1 MTLAWIFGII
11 APKTSAHDLH
21 NQPQIGKLNMLPS
34 KQLKLLASISL
45 LFSTFTLAACTET
58 STKELGDS
66 VARGLCTGSSNCSI
80 NCPQGES
87 PDPFG
92 NCQPDALAR

>member
-1 MTLAWIFGII
+1 
-11 APKTSAHDLH
+11 
-21 NQPQIGKLNMLPS
+21 MLPS
-34 KQLKLLASISL
+34 KQLKLLARTSL
-45 LFSTFTLAACTET
+45 LFGALTLATCTET

-92 NCQPDALAR
+92 SCQPDALAP

>member
-1 MTLAWIFGII
+1 M
-11 APKTSAHDLH
+11 
-21 NQPQIGKLNMLPS
+21 GKLNMLLG
-34 KQLKLLASISL
+34 KKLKLLASIGL
-45 LFSTFTLAACTET
+45 LFSAFTLAACTQT

-66 VARGLCTGSSNCSI
+66 IARGLCTGSSNCSI

-87 PDPFG
+87 ADPFG